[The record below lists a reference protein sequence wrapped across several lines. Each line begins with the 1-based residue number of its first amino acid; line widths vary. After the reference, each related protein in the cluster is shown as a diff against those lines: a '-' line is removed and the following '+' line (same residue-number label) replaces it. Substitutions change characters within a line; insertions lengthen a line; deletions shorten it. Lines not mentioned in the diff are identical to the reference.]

1 MSLCCLG
8 FFPNISM
15 MRFYGIKDLFREKA
29 TAREQTD
36 RLHLNYLWH
45 FRRPTHQ
52 HSPMPHLQEY
62 FHYKGDFS
70 GLKRIMSL
78 EEEEDQFCRIF
89 PSQFLPKTNST
100 KLPWR
105 RMKELAALQQ
115 MIVVQYDCFNLF
127 FFFIISKLYNFQIS
141 QNTATGGSFRNGVL
155 LEIDNFIII

>member
-8 FFPNISM
+8 FFPNILM
-15 MRFYGIKDLFREKA
+15 MRFYGIKNLFREKA

-62 FHYKGDFS
+62 LHYKGDFS
-70 GLKRIMSL
+70 GLKRIISL
-78 EEEEDQFCRIF
+78 EEEDQFCRIF

-100 KLPWR
+100 KLPRR

-115 MIVVQYDCFNLF
+115 MIVDRYDCVSIYNLF
-127 FFFIISKLYNFQIS
+127 FCYNFKALPSLNLTKIRLLRFFSKLS
-141 QNTATGGSFRNGVL
+141 AFRNK
-155 LEIDNFIII
+155 